1 MKNKNR
7 VGLFFA
13 LASLS
18 LSMLNLGLIISK
30 NHYKP
35 QVVKLEQQVEELK
48 NRKPVIIYQVDNAGG
63 ELIGT
68 VTDKAIVDGHY
79 TVTIGAYGKFLVTK
93 EQYDALDIGDD
104 VPKFLKQRGFK

>member
-13 LASLS
+13 LAALS

-35 QVVKLEQQVEELK
+35 QVVKLEQQVDELK
-48 NRKPVIIYQVDNAGG
+48 KRKPVIIYQVDNAGG

-68 VTDKAIVDGHY
+68 VTDKAIFDGHY

-93 EQYDALDIGDD
+93 GQYDALDIGDD
-104 VPKFLKQRGFK
+104 VPKFLKQRGIK

>member
-13 LASLS
+13 LVGLS

-35 QVVKLEQQVEELK
+35 QVAKLEQQVDELK
-48 NRKPVIIYQVDNAGG
+48 KRKSVIIYQVDNAGG

-93 EQYDALDIGDD
+93 GQYDALDIGDD
-104 VPKFLKQRGFK
+104 VPKFLKQRGIK